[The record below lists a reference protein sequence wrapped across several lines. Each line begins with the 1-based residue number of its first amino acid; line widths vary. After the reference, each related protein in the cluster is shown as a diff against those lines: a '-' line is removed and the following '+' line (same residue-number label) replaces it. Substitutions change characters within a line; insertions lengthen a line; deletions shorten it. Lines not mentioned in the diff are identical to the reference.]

1 MKLFNSTLAPVTSTL
16 AGVMLAFSACAD
28 VSYEYAT
35 VVAADPI
42 VKTVRVTTPRKECWE
57 EDVVYRRERHHDD
70 GVGTVV
76 GGIIGGAIGNAV
88 GHKKRN
94 KQVGA
99 VVGAVL
105 GATVGHAVSS
115 QNRTSTEHRGTEEV
129 CEVYHD
135 FHEEERIVGYDVR
148 YRYNDVTYATRT
160 TREPGET
167 LKIRVSISPVI

>member
-1 MKLFNSTLAPVTSTL
+1 MKTLITTV
-16 AGVMLAFSACAD
+16 AGVLLAVSARAGD

-57 EDVVYRRERHHDD
+57 EEVVLRRERYHDD

-105 GATVGHAVSS
+105 GATVGHAVSN
-115 QNRTSTEHRGTEEV
+115 QNRHSSVERRGTEEV

-135 FHEEERIVGYDVR
+135 YHEEERIVGYDVR
-148 YRYNDVTYATRT
+148 YRYNEMTYATRT
-160 TREPGET
+160 SRDPGDT
-167 LKIRVSISPVI
+167 LKIRVSVSPVI